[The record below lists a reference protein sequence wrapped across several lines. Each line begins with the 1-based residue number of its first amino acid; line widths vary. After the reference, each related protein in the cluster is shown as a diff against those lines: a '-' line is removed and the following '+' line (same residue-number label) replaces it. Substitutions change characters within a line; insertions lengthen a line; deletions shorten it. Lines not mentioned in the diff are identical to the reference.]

1 MSLPANNT
9 AVASTQVQVSENQYE
24 RFRMQKDLGVALITN
39 IKKILRD
46 EDINFT
52 QDLSNSFELVIYTS
66 PSEPNDGTTSVV
78 TSNPYANLVDKGM
91 KPGVSVNF
99 DALYDWVRIKIGLE
113 EPELTDV
120 TWKILHK
127 IRNKGIDP
135 THFAKKAIKKVIGK
149 HGLAGTHRRKY
160 KKKTTISGQLA
171 DKRGRFAKMISKVK
185 ANVSKSAKKIN
196 KVLKKVRKNV
206 TKTSN
211 LRKINRGLRQINK
224 YGSKSVDTMRKY
236 K

>member
-1 MSLPANNT
+1 MSFPASNT
-9 AVASTQVQVSENQYE
+9 SVASTQVEVSENQYE

-39 IKKILRD
+39 IKKILKT
-46 EDINFT
+46 EGINFT
-52 QDLSNSFELVIYTS
+52 QDLSNSFELVMNIKS
-66 PSEPNDGTTSVV
+66 GTTAVE

-99 DALYDWVRIKIGLE
+99 DALYDWVSTKLWARTGIDEKDFTRI
-113 EPELTDV
+113 
-120 TWKILHK
+120 TWSILHK

-160 KKKTTISGQLA
+160 KKKAKISGKLA
-171 DKRGRFAKMISKVK
+171 DNRTKWAKRVAKVK
-185 ANVSKSAKKIN
+185 AKVSKAAKKIN

>member
-1 MSLPANNT
+1 MSFPASNT
-9 AVASTQVQVSENQYE
+9 SVASTQVEVSENQYE
-24 RFRMQKDLGVALITN
+24 RFRMQKDLGVELITN
-39 IKKILRD
+39 IKKILKT

-52 QDLSNSFELVIYTS
+52 EDLSNSFELVMSIKSGTS
-66 PSEPNDGTTSVV
+66 AVE

-99 DALYDWVRIKIGLE
+99 DALYDWVRVKIGLE
-113 EPELTDV
+113 EPELTEV
-120 TWKILHK
+120 TWAILHK

>member
-39 IKKILRD
+39 IKKVLKT
-46 EDINFT
+46 EGINFT
-52 QDLSNSFELVIYTS
+52 EDLSNSFELVMNIKSGTS
-66 PSEPNDGTTSVV
+66 TVE

-160 KKKTTISGQLA
+160 KKKAKVSGQLA

-224 YGSKSVDTMRKY
+224 YGSKSVDKMRKY

>member
-1 MSLPANNT
+1 MSFPASNT
-9 AVASTQVQVSENQYE
+9 SVASTQVEVSENQYE

-39 IKKILRD
+39 IKKILKT
-46 EDINFT
+46 EGINFT
-52 QDLSNSFELVIYTS
+52 QDLSNSFELVMNIKS
-66 PSEPNDGTTSVV
+66 GTTAVE

-160 KKKTTISGQLA
+160 KKKTTISGKLA
-171 DKRGRFAKMISKVK
+171 DKRGKYAKAFSSAK
-185 ANVSKSAKKIN
+185 AKVSKAAKKIN
-196 KVLKKVRKNV
+196 KILKKVRHDV

>member
-39 IKKILRD
+39 IKKVLKT
-46 EDINFT
+46 EGINFT
-52 QDLSNSFELVIYTS
+52 EDLSNSFELVMNIKSGTS
-66 PSEPNDGTTSVV
+66 AVE

-160 KKKTTISGQLA
+160 KKKTTTISGKLA
-171 DKRGRFAKMISKVK
+171 DKRGKYAKAFSSAK
-185 ANVSKSAKKIN
+185 AKVSKAAKKIN
-196 KVLKKVRKNV
+196 KILKKVRHDV

-211 LRKINRGLRQINK
+211 LRKINRGLRQLNK
-224 YGSKSVDTMRKY
+224 YGGKSIDTMRKY

>member
-1 MSLPANNT
+1 MSFDLLAAAPK
-9 AVASTQVQVSENQYE
+9 VEVSENQYE
-24 RFRMQKDLGVALITN
+24 RFRMQKDLGVELITN
-39 IKKILRD
+39 IKKILKT

-52 QDLSNSFELVIYTS
+52 EDLSNSFELVMSIKSGTS
-66 PSEPNDGTTSVV
+66 AVE

-113 EPELTDV
+113 EPELTQV

-135 THFAKKAIKKVIGK
+135 THFAKKAIKMVIGK

-160 KKKTTISGQLA
+160 KKKTTTISGKLA
-171 DKRGRFAKMISKVK
+171 DKRGKYAKAFSSAK
-185 ANVSKSAKKIN
+185 AKVSKAAKKIN
-196 KVLKKVRKNV
+196 KILKKVRHDV

>member
-52 QDLSNSFELVIYTS
+52 QDLSNSFELVMNIKSGTS
-66 PSEPNDGTTSVV
+66 AVE

-91 KPGVSVNF
+91 KPGVTVNF

>member
-9 AVASTQVQVSENQYE
+9 AVASTQVEVSENQYE

-39 IKKILRD
+39 IKKILKT

-52 QDLSNSFELVIYTS
+52 EDLSNSFELVMNIKSGTS
-66 PSEPNDGTTSVV
+66 AVE

-99 DALYDWVRIKIGLE
+99 DALYDWVSTKLWARTGLE
-113 EPELTDV
+113 EADFTRI
-120 TWKILHK
+120 TWAILHK

-135 THFAKKAIKKVIGK
+135 THFAKKAIKMVIGK

-160 KKKTTISGQLA
+160 KKKTTISGKLA
-171 DKRGRFAKMISKVK
+171 DKRGKYAKAFSYAKAKVNK
-185 ANVSKSAKKIN
+185 AAKKIN

-206 TKTSN
+206 TKTKN
-211 LRKINRGLRQINK
+211 LRKINRVLRQINK
-224 YGSKSVDTMRKY
+224 YGSKSIDTMRKY

>member
-1 MSLPANNT
+1 MSFPASNT
-9 AVASTQVQVSENQYE
+9 SVASTQVEVSENQYE

-39 IKKILRD
+39 IKKILKT
-46 EDINFT
+46 EGINFT
-52 QDLSNSFELVIYTS
+52 QDLSNSFELVMNIKSGTS
-66 PSEPNDGTTSVV
+66 AVE

-99 DALYDWVRIKIGLE
+99 DALYDWVRVKIGLE
-113 EPELTDV
+113 EPELTEV
-120 TWKILHK
+120 TWAILHK

-160 KKKTTISGQLA
+160 KKKTTTISGKLA
-171 DKRGRFAKMISKVK
+171 DKRGKYAKAFSSAK
-185 ANVSKSAKKIN
+185 AKVSKAAKKIN
-196 KVLKKVRKNV
+196 KILKKVRHDV

>member
-1 MSLPANNT
+1 MSFPASNT
-9 AVASTQVQVSENQYE
+9 SVASTQVEVSENQYE

-39 IKKILRD
+39 IKKVLKT
-46 EDINFT
+46 EGINFT
-52 QDLSNSFELVIYTS
+52 E
-66 PSEPNDGTTSVV
+66 
-78 TSNPYANLVDKGM
+78 GM

-99 DALYDWVRIKIGLE
+99 DALYDWVSTKLWARTGLE
-113 EPELTDV
+113 EADFTRI
-120 TWKILHK
+120 TWAILHK

-160 KKKTTISGQLA
+160 KKKTTTISGKLA
-171 DKRGRFAKMISKVK
+171 DKRGKYAKAFSSAK
-185 ANVSKSAKKIN
+185 AKVSKAAKKIN
-196 KVLKKVRKNV
+196 KILKKVRHDV

>member
-1 MSLPANNT
+1 MSFPASNT
-9 AVASTQVQVSENQYE
+9 SVASTQVEVSENQYE
-24 RFRMQKDLGVALITN
+24 RFRMQKDLGVELITN
-39 IKKILRD
+39 IKKILKT

-52 QDLSNSFELVIYTS
+52 EDLSNSFELVMSIKSGTS
-66 PSEPNDGTTSVV
+66 AVE

-113 EPELTDV
+113 EPELTQV

-160 KKKTTISGQLA
+160 KKKTTTISGKLA
-171 DKRGRFAKMISKVK
+171 DKRGKYAKAFSSAK
-185 ANVSKSAKKIN
+185 AKVSKAAKKIN
-196 KVLKKVRKNV
+196 KILKKVRHDV

>member
-39 IKKILRD
+39 IKKVLKT
-46 EDINFT
+46 EGINFT
-52 QDLSNSFELVIYTS
+52 EDLSNSFELVMNIKSGTS
-66 PSEPNDGTTSVV
+66 AVE

-135 THFAKKAIKKVIGK
+135 THFAKKAIKMVIGK
-149 HGLAGTHRRKY
+149 HGVASPRRTY
-160 KKKTTISGQLA
+160 KKKTKVSGA
-171 DKRGRFAKMISKVK
+171 IEDKRSKYSKAYSNAKTKV
-185 ANVSKSAKKIN
+185 NQSAKKVN
-196 KVLKKVRKNV
+196 KILKKVRKNV

-211 LRKINRGLRQINK
+211 LRKINKGLRQINK
-224 YGSKSVDTMRKY
+224 YGVRTLNTLEKY

>member
-1 MSLPANNT
+1 MSFSVTTPTGNSQSTVNT
-9 AVASTQVQVSENQYE
+9 TVNQYE
-24 RFRMQKDLGVALITN
+24 RFRMQKDLGVDLITN

-52 QDLSNSFELVIYTS
+52 QDLSNSFELVMNIKSGTS
-66 PSEPNDGTTSVV
+66 AVE

-91 KPGVSVNF
+91 KPGVTVNF

>member
-1 MSLPANNT
+1 MSFPASNT
-9 AVASTQVQVSENQYE
+9 SVASTQVEVSENQYE

-39 IKKILRD
+39 IKKILKT
-46 EDINFT
+46 EGINFT
-52 QDLSNSFELVIYTS
+52 QDLSNSFELVMNIKSGTS
-66 PSEPNDGTTSVV
+66 AVE

-99 DALYDWVRIKIGLE
+99 DALYDWVRVKIGLE
-113 EPELTDV
+113 EPELTEV

-160 KKKTTISGQLA
+160 KKKTTTISGKLA
-171 DKRGRFAKMISKVK
+171 DKRGKYAKAFSSAK
-185 ANVSKSAKKIN
+185 AKVSKAAKKIN
-196 KVLKKVRKNV
+196 KILKKVRHDV

-224 YGSKSVDTMRKY
+224 YGSKSIDTMRKY

>member
-1 MSLPANNT
+1 MSFPASNT
-9 AVASTQVQVSENQYE
+9 SVASTQVEVSENEYE

-39 IKKILRD
+39 IKKVLKT
-46 EDINFT
+46 EGINFT
-52 QDLSNSFELVIYTS
+52 EDLSNSFELVMNIKSGTS
-66 PSEPNDGTTSVV
+66 AVE

>member
-1 MSLPANNT
+1 MSFPASNT
-9 AVASTQVQVSENQYE
+9 SVASTQVEVSENQYE

-39 IKKILRD
+39 IKKILKT
-46 EDINFT
+46 EGINFT
-52 QDLSNSFELVIYTS
+52 QDLSNSFELVMNIKSGTS
-66 PSEPNDGTTSVV
+66 AVE

-113 EPELTDV
+113 EPELTEV

-160 KKKTTISGQLA
+160 KKKTTISGKLA
-171 DKRGRFAKMISKVK
+171 DKRGKYAKAFSYAK
-185 ANVSKSAKKIN
+185 AKVSKAAKKIN

-206 TKTSN
+206 TKTKN
-211 LRKINRGLRQINK
+211 LRKINRVLRQINK

>member
-39 IKKILRD
+39 IKKVLKT
-46 EDINFT
+46 EGINFT
-52 QDLSNSFELVIYTS
+52 EDLSNSFELVMNIKSGTS
-66 PSEPNDGTTSVV
+66 AVE

-91 KPGVSVNF
+91 KPGVTVNF

>member
-1 MSLPANNT
+1 MSFSVTTPTGNASSTVNT
-9 AVASTQVQVSENQYE
+9 TQNQYE
-24 RFRMQKDLGVALITN
+24 RFRMQKDLGVDLITN
-39 IKKILRD
+39 IKKILKT
-46 EDINFT
+46 EGINFT
-52 QDLSNSFELVIYTS
+52 QDLSNSFELVMNIKSGTS
-66 PSEPNDGTTSVV
+66 AVE

-99 DALYDWVRIKIGLE
+99 DALYDWVRVKIGLE
-113 EPELTDV
+113 EPELTEV
-120 TWKILHK
+120 TWAILHK

-160 KKKTTISGQLA
+160 KKKAKISGKLA
-171 DKRGRFAKMISKVK
+171 DNRTKWAKRVAKVK
-185 ANVSKSAKKIN
+185 AKVSKAAKKIN
-196 KVLKKVRKNV
+196 KILKKVRHDV

>member
-39 IKKILRD
+39 IKKVLKT
-46 EDINFT
+46 EGINFT
-52 QDLSNSFELVIYTS
+52 EDLSNSFELVMNIKSGTS
-66 PSEPNDGTTSVV
+66 AVE

>member
-1 MSLPANNT
+1 MSFPASNT
-9 AVASTQVQVSENQYE
+9 SVASTQVEVSENQYE

-39 IKKILRD
+39 IKKILKT

-52 QDLSNSFELVIYTS
+52 EDLSNSFELVMSIKSGTS
-66 PSEPNDGTTSVV
+66 AVE

-99 DALYDWVRIKIGLE
+99 DALYDWVSTKLWARTGLE
-113 EPELTDV
+113 EADFTRI
-120 TWKILHK
+120 TWAILHK

-135 THFAKKAIKKVIGK
+135 THFAKKAIKMVIGK

-160 KKKTTISGQLA
+160 KKKTTISGKLA
-171 DKRGRFAKMISKVK
+171 DKRGKYAKAFSYAK
-185 ANVSKSAKKIN
+185 AKVSKAAKKIN

-206 TKTSN
+206 TKTKN
-211 LRKINRGLRQINK
+211 LRKINRVLRQINK
-224 YGSKSVDTMRKY
+224 YGSKSIDTMRKY